1 MDKALAH
8 ITREWLT
15 KGWHDLQTARIT
27 ASAADGPLD
36 TAIYHCQQAAEKILK
51 ALLSD
56 LGVRFRKT
64 HNIRSLMRLIADSG
78 CPLPAELTGLEEFT
92 PFAVAYRYEDYE
104 PDSSLDRDQARLK
117 LRTLRSWVEAKLQE
131 RRPGE

>member
-1 MDKALAH
+1 MKRREQALLLLRKAGQDEALLDEVLASETVNDEV
-8 ITREWLT
+8 I
-15 KGWHDLQTARIT
+15 GF
-27 ASAADGPLD
+27 
-36 TAIYHCQQAAEKILK
+36 HCQQAAEKILK

>member
-1 MDKALAH
+1 MKRREQALLLLRKAGQDEALLDEVLASETVNDEV
-8 ITREWLT
+8 I
-15 KGWHDLQTARIT
+15 GF
-27 ASAADGPLD
+27 
-36 TAIYHCQQAAEKILK
+36 HCQQAAEKILK

-117 LRTLRSWVEAKLQE
+117 LRMLRSWVEAKLQK